1 MENNQTIK
9 LQKYFSLCGV
19 MSRRQAEEEILAG
32 KVLLN
37 GSIARITDR
46 ITPSVDRVEYKGKR
60 ILPLNEEKLYILLNK
75 PRGYICSLK
84 DERGRRCAVSLVRKL
99 TDRRVWTVGRLD
111 CDSDGLI
118 IVTNDGELTNLLTH
132 PRHEIPKVYAVR
144 IEGALSE
151 EAHAKLSSP
160 LVLDGY
166 PILPVKVRVISRD
179 TDSTLIE
186 MVLYEGR
193 NRQIRKMCE
202 MCSLKILSLTRT
214 AIGDLTLN
222 GLPCGECRHLET
234 AEVQKLYGGHHA

>member
-202 MCSLKILSLTRT
+202 KTELEITKLQRI
-214 AIGDLTLN
+214 AIGNIKLGSLAPGNWKHLTKTQADYLKN
-222 GLPCGECRHLET
+222 S
-234 AEVQKLYGGHHA
+234 